1 MYSISRT
8 PAAAASETIV
18 RYWSNLQTA
27 LQAFEDMDCEKGET
41 MVLRD
46 TRTDSVLVIYREEF
60 AHVTVAA

>member
-27 LQAFEDMDCEKGET
+27 LAFFEETELETGEII
-41 MVLRD
+41 VLRD
-46 TRTDSVLVIYREEF
+46 TRTDKVLVSYREEMD
-60 AHVTVAA
+60 HVSIAR